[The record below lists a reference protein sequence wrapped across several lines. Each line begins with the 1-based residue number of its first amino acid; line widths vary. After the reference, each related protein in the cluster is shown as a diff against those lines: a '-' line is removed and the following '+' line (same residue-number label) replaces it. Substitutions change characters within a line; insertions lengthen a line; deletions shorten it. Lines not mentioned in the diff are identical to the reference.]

1 MLSVLMAAMLMAA
14 AEPSAAAAADA
25 PAAVGAPATQ
35 AKAEKPKGSDKVC
48 WDERP
53 TGSHVSKH
61 FCATRDER
69 EKMEQDAQAAVTSR
83 ARSQQAPG
91 GLGPS
96 R

>member
-14 AEPSAAAAADA
+14 AEPSASAAADA
-25 PAAVGAPATQ
+25 PAAAGAPATR
-35 AKAEKPKGSDKVC
+35 AKAAKPKGSDKVC

-53 TGSHVSKH
+53 TGSHISKH

-83 ARSQQAPG
+83 ARAQPPG

>member
-1 MLSVLMAAMLMAA
+1 VLSVLMAAMLMAA
-14 AEPSAAAAADA
+14 AEPSASAAADA
-25 PAAVGAPATQ
+25 PAPAGAPATQ
-35 AKAEKPKGSDKVC
+35 AKAAKPKGSEKVC

-53 TGSHVSKH
+53 TGSHISKH

-83 ARSQQAPG
+83 ARSQPPG